1 MHNVKKRKKA
11 FHKWYVLTFIFIY
24 KFQFVFLKIAGML
37 FPSSDF
43 IHPVMTP
50 VMGFFCHLLG
60 QGKISNRREVNAA
73 LFTAYL
79 AYEVNDITVLGQKI
93 T

>member
-1 MHNVKKRKKA
+1 MI
-11 FHKWYVLTFIFIY
+11 YTYIIITFN
-24 KFQFVFLKIAGML
+24 FQFVFLKIAGML

-50 VMGFFCHLLG
+50 VMAFLCNLLG
-60 QGKISNRREVNAA
+60 QGKITNRREVNAA

-79 AYEVNDITVLGQKI
+79 AYEVNNITVLAQQI